1 MAEDQGKKEKD
12 KFQINTEGENL
23 GHISLEQAKV
33 LAMEHAREAPG
44 AYGSSNKDVVMAF
57 QVVETEQT
65 EDHHII
71 TLSFRPLGEFKG
83 LRGQEQFFIEKEGN
97 VAHRQ
102 VLVLP
107 RRQFRFPVV
116 QVAISLVVITVV
128 STILVVTETGGGGQQ
143 MEPPSVA
150 VSPTQTP
157 VPPTIEATQA
167 ITMPIAIPATDEQ
180 TTDTP
185 VPTLINTTTPTLA
198 SRLTPTPTPL
208 VYDDFGT
215 RTEFWHYVGSA
226 NIDHENEYLTLTNP
240 NSDQAGV
247 IWLKEPVKGPF
258 VAEFSYNVG
267 GGTGGD
273 GLVFMFYK
281 DRNYLPGKGGC
292 LGFTPRTG
300 QGFLQLSSRCTSNQ
314 GGYGIEFDGS
324 KSISS
329 EFADYPGD
337 TSENHVALIR
347 ASAGNHIERVDEPK
361 TEDGAWH
368 KVRVEVGMNDV
379 TVLLDG
385 QTLLSW
391 QGPIE
396 RTYSGLGFSAST
408 GGLTNWHII
417 GDVSIHL
424 QDE

>member
-1 MAEDQGKKEKD
+1 MAEDQSKKEEE
-12 KFQINTEGENL
+12 KFEVNAEGENL
-23 GHISLEQAKV
+23 GHISLEQARV
-33 LAMEHAREAPG
+33 LAMERAREAPG
-44 AYGSSNKDVVMAF
+44 AYGSSNKDVLMAF
-57 QVVETEQT
+57 EVVVTEQT
-65 EDHHII
+65 EDHYIV

-116 QVAISLVVITVV
+116 RVAISLVVVTVV
-128 STILVVTETGGGGQQ
+128 AAVLVVTETGGGGDRE
-143 MEPPSVA
+143 EPPSVA
-150 VSPTQTP
+150 ISPTHTP
-157 VPPTIEATQA
+157 VPPTIGSTQA
-167 ITMPIAIPATDEQ
+167 STAPVAAPATGEQ
-180 TTDTP
+180 PADTP
-185 VPTLINTTTPTLA
+185 DPTLLNTPTPTLT
-198 SRLTPTPTPL
+198 SRQTPTPTPL
-208 VYDDFGT
+208 VYDDFRT
-215 RTEFWHYVGSA
+215 KTEFWHYVGSA
-226 NIDHENEYLTLTNP
+226 NIDRKNEYLTLTSP
-240 NSDQAGV
+240 NSDQTGV
-247 IWLKEPVKGPF
+247 IWLKQNVNEPF

-292 LGFTPRTG
+292 LGFTPRSG

-324 KSISS
+324 RSISS
-329 EFADYPGD
+329 EFDEYPGD

-347 ASAGNHIERVDEPK
+347 ASAGNHIELVDEPK

-368 KVRVEVGMNDV
+368 NVRVEVGMKAV
-379 TVLLDG
+379 TVVLDG
-385 QTLLSW
+385 QRILSW

-396 RTYSGLGFSAST
+396 RTFSGLGFSAST
-408 GGLTNWHII
+408 GGRTNWHII
-417 GDVSIHL
+417 DNVSIDL
-424 QDE
+424 QDK

>member
-1 MAEDQGKKEKD
+1 
-12 KFQINTEGENL
+12 
-23 GHISLEQAKV
+23 
-33 LAMEHAREAPG
+33 
-44 AYGSSNKDVVMAF
+44 MAF
-57 QVVETEQT
+57 EVVVTEQT
-65 EDHHII
+65 EDHYIV
-71 TLSFRPLGEFKG
+71 TLSFHPLGEFKG

-116 QVAISLVVITVV
+116 PVAISLVVVTVV
-128 STILVVTETGGGGQQ
+128 AGILVVTETGDGGDQG
-143 MEPPSVA
+143 ESPSVA
-150 VSPTQTP
+150 VSPTHTP
-157 VPPTIEATQA
+157 APPTIDATQS
-167 ITMPIAIPATDEQ
+167 ITVPIAAPATGEQ
-180 TTDTP
+180 PIDAP
-185 VPTLINTTTPTLA
+185 DPTLINTPTPTLT
-198 SRLTPTPTPL
+198 SRQTPTPTPL
-208 VYDDFGT
+208 VEDHFRT
-215 RTEFWHYVGSA
+215 KTEFWHYVGSA
-226 NIDHENEYLTLTNP
+226 DIDQENEYLTLTSP

-247 IWLKEPVKGPF
+247 IWLKEPVNEPF

-324 KSISS
+324 RSISS
-329 EFADYPGD
+329 EFDEYPGD

-347 ASAGNHIERVDEPK
+347 ASAGNHIELVDEPK

-368 KVRVEVGMNDV
+368 TVRVEVGMKAV
-379 TVLLDG
+379 TVVLDG
-385 QTLLSW
+385 QRLLSW

-408 GGLTNWHII
+408 GGRTNWHII
-417 GDVSIHL
+417 DDVSIHL
-424 QDE
+424 RDK